1 MRAMDRLLAAIGVFA
16 IVLLA
21 AGAGT
26 AAWLTYGYGTIELE
40 VHSTAPGGD
49 DVSIRL
55 PGAVARIVT
64 ALMPRSARLEA
75 GREIA
80 EWLPVA
86 RAALSEFSRCPD
98 AHLVHI
104 RSRGDA
110 VRISKRGKVLLAE
123 VVSRHE
129 NVRVSIP
136 IRVAEAMLDVLEDSA
151 RLSGAAPTN

>member
-1 MRAMDRLLAAIGVFA
+1 MRAMDRLLAGIGVFA

-40 VHSTAPGGD
+40 VHSTVPGGD

-55 PGAVARIVT
+55 PGAVAKI
-64 ALMPRSARLEA
+64 AAGLMPRADRLEA

-98 AHLVHI
+98 AHLVHV
-104 RSRGDA
+104 RSQGDT
-110 VRISKRGKVLLAE
+110 VRISKRGNVLLAE

-136 IRVAEAMLDVLEDSA
+136 IRAAQALLDVLEESA
-151 RLSGAAPTN
+151 NLTGATPTN